1 MTILPDIQDRLTDTG
16 FPPTFLNKYILSEL
30 EYYGLISDI
39 DLINPTPM
47 IPAQVSTNIEDLYND
62 SIQIRQAESPILI
75 VYDRLMRFRPTSF
88 YLHKRE
94 QLIYFIYSTDVGKLI
109 DTVRVISSALDREDS
124 SAKDVNAYNFM
135 NPTLTISSPPITYSA
150 KTISNKALTNKFATI
165 TTSTAHNLEVGDAVE
180 ITGLD
185 ATFNGIHYVRDKTA
199 TTFKFKKDAANVASI
214 AASEQLSPMIPAI
227 IPTNIEDLY
236 NDRIE
241 IRQTPDPILIVYD
254 RLMRFRPTPFYLQK
268 REQLIYFIYSTDVG
282 KLIDT
287 VRVISNALDR
297 EDSSAEDVNRYNINN
312 PILDANADISTPF
325 NVMFHSTRVYQAD
338 ESRDVAE
345 LASARTLFVNKLIV
359 EYDYHVSVG
368 SDSRYT

>member
-1 MTILPDIQDRLTDTG
+1 MAILTDTG

-214 AASEQLSPMIPAI
+214 AASGS
-227 IPTNIEDLY
+227 
-236 NDRIE
+236 
-241 IRQTPDPILIVYD
+241 V
-254 RLMRFRPTPFYLQK
+254 LQK
-268 REQLIYFIYSTDVG
+268 EYIP
-282 KLIDT
+282 
-287 VRVISNALDR
+287 
-297 EDSSAEDVNRYNINN
+297 YNI
-312 PILDANADISTPF
+312 A
-325 NVMFHSTRVYQAD
+325 FHSTRVYQAD

-345 LASARTLFVNKLIV
+345 LASARTLFVNKLII
-359 EYDYHVSVG
+359 EYDYHIAVD

>member
-1 MTILPDIQDRLTDTG
+1 MAISPILTDTG
-16 FPPTFLNKYILSEL
+16 FPPTFINRYILSEL
-30 EYYGLISDI
+30 EHYELISDA

-62 SIQIRQAESPILI
+62 SIQIRQSES
-75 VYDRLMRFRPTSF
+75 
-88 YLHKRE
+88 
-94 QLIYFIYSTDVGKLI
+94 
-109 DTVRVISSALDREDS
+109 
-124 SAKDVNAYNFM
+124 
-135 NPTLTISSPPITYSA
+135 
-150 KTISNKALTNKFATI
+150 
-165 TTSTAHNLEVGDAVE
+165 
-180 ITGLD
+180 
-185 ATFNGIHYVRDKTA
+185 
-199 TTFKFKKDAANVASI
+199 
-214 AASEQLSPMIPAI
+214 
-227 IPTNIEDLY
+227 
-236 NDRIE
+236 
-241 IRQTPDPILIVYD
+241 PILIVYD
-254 RLMRFRPTPFYLQK
+254 RLMRFRPTPFYLHK

-345 LASARTLFVNKLIV
+345 LASARTLFVNKLII
-359 EYDYHVSVG
+359 EYDYHISVD

>member
-1 MTILPDIQDRLTDTG
+1 MAILTDTG
-16 FPPTFLNKYILSEL
+16 FPPTFLNRYILSEL
-30 EYYGLISDI
+30 AHYELIAESEGLS
-39 DLINPTPM
+39 PM
-47 IPAQVSTNIEDLYND
+47 VPAQFPTNIEDLYND
-62 SIQIRQAESPILI
+62 SIQIRQTES
-75 VYDRLMRFRPTSF
+75 
-88 YLHKRE
+88 
-94 QLIYFIYSTDVGKLI
+94 
-109 DTVRVISSALDREDS
+109 
-124 SAKDVNAYNFM
+124 
-135 NPTLTISSPPITYSA
+135 
-150 KTISNKALTNKFATI
+150 
-165 TTSTAHNLEVGDAVE
+165 
-180 ITGLD
+180 
-185 ATFNGIHYVRDKTA
+185 
-199 TTFKFKKDAANVASI
+199 
-214 AASEQLSPMIPAI
+214 
-227 IPTNIEDLY
+227 
-236 NDRIE
+236 
-241 IRQTPDPILIVYD
+241 PILIVYD

-359 EYDYHVSVG
+359 EYDYHIAVD

>member
-1 MTILPDIQDRLTDTG
+1 MTILTDTG

-109 DTVRVISSALDREDS
+109 DTVRVIS
-124 SAKDVNAYNFM
+124 
-135 NPTLTISSPPITYSA
+135 
-150 KTISNKALTNKFATI
+150 
-165 TTSTAHNLEVGDAVE
+165 
-180 ITGLD
+180 
-185 ATFNGIHYVRDKTA
+185 
-199 TTFKFKKDAANVASI
+199 
-214 AASEQLSPMIPAI
+214 
-227 IPTNIEDLY
+227 
-236 NDRIE
+236 
-241 IRQTPDPILIVYD
+241 
-254 RLMRFRPTPFYLQK
+254 
-268 REQLIYFIYSTDVG
+268 
-282 KLIDT
+282 
-287 VRVISNALDR
+287 NALDR
-297 EDSSAEDVNRYNINN
+297 EDSSAEDVNRYNIDN

-359 EYDYHVSVG
+359 EYDYHVSSPIIINNVPVE
-368 SDSRYT
+368 SRYT

>member
-214 AASEQLSPMIPAI
+214 AASGS
-227 IPTNIEDLY
+227 
-236 NDRIE
+236 
-241 IRQTPDPILIVYD
+241 V
-254 RLMRFRPTPFYLQK
+254 LQK
-268 REQLIYFIYSTDVG
+268 EYIP
-282 KLIDT
+282 
-287 VRVISNALDR
+287 
-297 EDSSAEDVNRYNINN
+297 YNI
-312 PILDANADISTPF
+312 A
-325 NVMFHSTRVYQAD
+325 FHSTRVYQAD

-359 EYDYHVSVG
+359 EYDYHVSSPIIINTDSVE
-368 SDSRYT
+368 SRYT

>member
-1 MTILPDIQDRLTDTG
+1 MAILTDTG
-16 FPPTFLNKYILSEL
+16 FPPTFINRYILSEL
-30 EYYGLISDI
+30 EHYELISDA

-62 SIQIRQAESPILI
+62 SIQIRQSES
-75 VYDRLMRFRPTSF
+75 
-88 YLHKRE
+88 
-94 QLIYFIYSTDVGKLI
+94 
-109 DTVRVISSALDREDS
+109 
-124 SAKDVNAYNFM
+124 
-135 NPTLTISSPPITYSA
+135 
-150 KTISNKALTNKFATI
+150 
-165 TTSTAHNLEVGDAVE
+165 
-180 ITGLD
+180 
-185 ATFNGIHYVRDKTA
+185 
-199 TTFKFKKDAANVASI
+199 
-214 AASEQLSPMIPAI
+214 
-227 IPTNIEDLY
+227 
-236 NDRIE
+236 
-241 IRQTPDPILIVYD
+241 PILIVYD
-254 RLMRFRPTPFYLQK
+254 RLMRFRPTPFYLHK

-359 EYDYHVSVG
+359 EYDYHVSSPIIINNDPVE
-368 SDSRYT
+368 SRYT